1 MKRERKQSEDS
12 ELDEGKRKVVK
23 EDRLIPK
30 KKDYRMR
37 AHINPLNTTPFP
49 YPSHHSFVD
58 WKGHYPL
65 FYNGSQE
72 DNEKA
77 YCNTVEHPSF
87 YEHPRTYPLNGTNV
101 SIIDVG
107 CGYGGLLFGLAP
119 LFPDKLILGMEI
131 RDKLVNF
138 VSEKVRGY
146 RIQNPGQYNNIS
158 VVRTNTMRHLCQYFP
173 KESLEKIFICFPD
186 PHFKAKNYRRRVINT
201 GFLSEYAF
209 LLKPKGR
216 LYCITDVL
224 ELHEWHMDHLRAHEM
239 FQEVAD
245 PDDPCVKVMVN
256 KTEEGQKVERNK
268 GDKYWGIFE
277 RKSFE

>member
-1 MKRERKQSEDS
+1 M
-12 ELDEGKRKVVK
+12 
-23 EDRLIPK
+23 
-30 KKDYRMR
+30 
-37 AHINPLNTTPFP
+37 
-49 YPSHHSFVD
+49 
-58 WKGHYPL
+58 
-65 FYNGSQE
+65 
-72 DNEKA
+72 
-77 YCNTVEHPSF
+77 
-87 YEHPRTYPLNGTNV
+87 
-101 SIIDVG
+101 G

-138 VSEKVRGY
+138 VSEKIRGY
-146 RIQNPGQYNNIS
+146 RIQNHGQYDHIS

-173 KESLEKIFICFPD
+173 KGSLEKIFICFPD
-186 PHFKAKNYRRRVINT
+186 PHFKAKNYRRRIINT

-216 LYCITDVL
+216 IYCITDVL

-268 GDKYWGIFE
+268 GDKYWGIF
-277 RKSFE
+277 